1 MRAVSEGFEAKISHL
16 GRGAGGLVPGAERWA
31 APEVLAGQPAGK
43 EADAYSFGITL
54 YEVSINHYFLYR
66 VVNNTSG
73 APSSGEPL
81 ATSHRVYYVIFLS

>member
-54 YEVSINHYFLYR
+54 YEVSINPYFLSL
-66 VVNNTSG
+66 VVLR
-73 APSSGEPL
+73 PSREPL
-81 ATSHRVYYVIFLS
+81 GTSHRVYYVILLSWRW